1 VRRVLLLASFG
12 LRSVGLVLGILVLT
26 RGFRLGALDDR
37 TRILLGILLVLYGT
51 YGLFRLVMLLR
62 QGKQDE
68 GSGP

>member
-37 TRILLGILLVLYGT
+37 TRILLGVLLVLYGI
-51 YGLFRLVMLLR
+51 YGLFRLVTLLR
-62 QGKQDE
+62 QGKQD
-68 GSGP
+68 GGDGR